1 MLSSILVKKIM
12 KLGRKGD
19 VYFSQILCR
28 GVTCRTGR
36 DGIPQSFASQMPAP
50 FSKGAFG
57 AETDQPAPKAP
68 LAKGGEGRRTQ
79 SGGGGIPLF
88 AKVCHICNF
97 SPDCDKVRAKTLP
110 QARIGL
116 PFFLKDATICRA
128 RALPL
133 PFSRQPASCKGRALA
148 LHDDPGANGRA
159 KPCLKTCYIC
169 CGETA

>member
-36 DGIPQSFASQMPAP
+36 DGIPQSFATQMPAP

-68 LAKGGEGRRTQ
+68 LLKGGGPPDAVRWR
-79 SGGGGIPLF
+79 GIPLF

-116 PFFLKDATICRA
+116 PFFLKDATMCRA

-133 PFSRQPASCKGRALA
+133 PFSKRPTSGKGRALT
-148 LHDDPGANGRA
+148 LHDDSGANGRA